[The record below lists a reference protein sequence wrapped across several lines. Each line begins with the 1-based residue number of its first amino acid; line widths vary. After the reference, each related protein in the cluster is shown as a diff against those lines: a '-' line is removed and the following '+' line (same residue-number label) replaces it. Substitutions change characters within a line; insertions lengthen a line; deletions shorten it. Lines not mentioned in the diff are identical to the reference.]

1 MYQNNN
7 LLTKVMIVGALSVLI
22 LYTIFTTMPGVYTES
37 RGELRF
43 MVGVFVTLTLS
54 NLYDGFLIHELHNQ
68 ILRNRERI
76 ERLESIMSGVR
87 RDIHTIRHREI
98 KGIKDHQTLLQEA
111 IDREQRKRADSN
123 E

>member
-7 LLTKVMIVGALSVLI
+7 LLTKVMIVGTLSVLI
-22 LYTIFTTMPGVYTES
+22 LYTIFTTMPGMYIES

-54 NLYDGFLIHELHNQ
+54 HLYDGFLIHGLRNQ

-76 ERLESIMSGVR
+76 ELLESFMGDVR
-87 RDIHTIRHREI
+87 RDIHTIRQREI